1 MDTNGEKNNLAFY
14 FDNCQF
20 KSNSAI
26 ESGGAFY
33 ISIKN
38 LKSPKPFEINNCR
51 YTLNSAVEPEFG
63 SETDYDEYGGAIYY
77 SFDSSLAGATADESS
92 YIFRVVDY
100 HYKEEILTRR
110 KS

>member
-1 MDTNGEKNNLAFY
+1 MDTNGEKNNLALY

-38 LKSPKPFEINNCR
+38 LKSPKPIEINNCK

-77 SFDSSLAGATADESS
+77 SFDSSLTGI
-92 YIFRVVDY
+92 YFPCCW
-100 HYKEEILTRR
+100 LPL
-110 KS
+110 